1 MDFEKIVDLAVQNGS
16 SDIHMTPGL
25 PVSYRINGEI
35 KSSETEKLTPEQ
47 IQKIILPFLTN
58 RQKKEIQELRQTD
71 FLAKTSKNI
80 RLRGNAFFQ
89 NKGLSA
95 IFRIIPQEIRE
106 LFSLGFPEFVYEE
119 ILKMKKGLVLIVGST
134 GQGKSTTLASIIQKR
149 ANNLAEH
156 ILTIEDPIE
165 YIIPSNKSI
174 VQQREVYR
182 DVMNFSDGI
191 RAALREDPD
200 VVMVGEMRDL
210 ETISAALTLAE
221 TGHLVFGTLHTNNGP
236 ETIHR
241 IIDVFPSDK
250 QDQIRAQLASTLS
263 MVISQ
268 QLIPTADGKGRTL
281 AYEILTSNY
290 AIKNHIRQNKI
301 FQIPNVLQT
310 DSSGTMVLME
320 QSLAGL
326 VSMGKITKEVASQ
339 YTDDPDQLKSMIES
353 AGQIAQP
360 EAPQTETP
368 PAQQ

>member
-1 MDFEKIVDLAVQNGS
+1 MDFEKIIDFAVQNSS
-16 SDIHMTPGL
+16 SDVHISPGL
-25 PVSYRINGEI
+25 PIYYRINGQMKKAGKDKI
-35 KSSETEKLTPEQ
+35 SPEQ
-47 IQKIILPFLTN
+47 IQKMILPFLTN
-58 RQKKEIQELRQTD
+58 RQKKEIQERRQTD

-89 NKGLSA
+89 NNGLSVV
-95 IFRIIPQEIRE
+95 FRIIPQEIPE
-106 LFSLGFPEFVYEE
+106 LLTLGFPEFVYEE
-119 ILKMKKGLVLIVGST
+119 ILKTEKGLVLIVGST
-134 GQGKSTTLASIIQKR
+134 GQGKSTTLASIIKKR
-149 ANNLAEH
+149 ADNLAEN

-165 YIIPSNKSI
+165 YIVPSNKSI
-174 VQQREVYR
+174 VQQREVHR

-191 RAALREDPD
+191 RASLREDPD
-200 VVMVGEMRDL
+200 VVMVGELRDL

-221 TGHLVFGTLHTNNGP
+221 TGHLVFSTLHTNNGP

-241 IIDVFPSDK
+241 IIDIFPSEQ
-250 QDQIRAQLASTLS
+250 QDQVRAQLASSLL

-268 QLIPTADGKGRTL
+268 QLIPTIDGKGRTL

-326 VSMGKITKEVASQ
+326 VSMGKISKETAMQ
-339 YTDDPDQLKSMIES
+339 YSEDPDQLKSMLES
-353 AGQIAQP
+353 Q
-360 EAPQTETP
+360 
-368 PAQQ
+368 

>member
-1 MDFEKIVDLAVQNGS
+1 MDFEKLVDFAVQNGS
-16 SDIHMTPGL
+16 SDIHISPGL
-25 PVSYRINGEI
+25 SISYRVNGQI
-35 KSSETEKLTPEQ
+35 RQTNDEKQTPDQ
-47 IQKIILPFLTN
+47 IQKLILPFLTE
-58 RQKKEIQELRQTD
+58 RQKKEIQERRQTD
-71 FLAKTSKNI
+71 FLAKTSKNV

-89 NKGLSA
+89 NNGLSVV
-95 IFRIIPQEIRE
+95 FRIIPQEIRE

-119 ILKMKKGLVLIVGST
+119 ILKMKKGLVLVVGST

-149 ANNLAEH
+149 AGSLSEH

-165 YIIPSNKSI
+165 YIIPSSKSL
-174 VQQREVYR
+174 VQQREVFR

-210 ETISAALTLAE
+210 ETVSAALTLAE

-241 IIDVFPSDK
+241 IIDIFPSEK
-250 QDQIRAQLASTLS
+250 QDQIRAQLAATLT
-263 MVISQ
+263 MVIAQ

-290 AIKNHIRQNKI
+290 AIKNHIRSNKI

-326 VSMGKITKEVASQ
+326 VAMGKITKEVASQ
-339 YTDDPDQLKSMIES
+339 YTDDPDQLKSMIEAS
-353 AGQIAQP
+353 VQMNQQ
-360 EAPQTETP
+360 QTNSEEN
-368 PAQQ
+368 AS